1 MERRQNLTPFRAR
14 IGWQQPPCR
23 FFFFILTFCMVQLF
37 GTLLVRAQF
46 QEGFI
51 SIDCGLVGGSDY
63 GDHDN
68 GLQYT
73 GDSRYIDTGENKNVS
88 ENRFARRYGTLRSFP
103 NGTRNC
109 YRLSPVQSGNKYLIR
124 AIFTYGNYDGKNS
137 SPTFDLHIG
146 VNFWTTV
153 TIGSDPDL
161 VSEIITV
168 SRGNVIQVC
177 LVNTGKGTPF
187 ISVLL
192 LRPLDVMYPF
202 ANASQSLDMY
212 RRSNYGAERE
222 LRYPDDPYDRIWTN
236 VTEDF
241 LLLNTTSEV
250 DVKEDDAF
258 RVPSKVLQTAVSDT
272 RTDYNMTIQAVRG
285 SPGERIYVVMHF
297 AELLKLNS
305 PNESRQMDIKGLDGN
320 VRLFENYSPPYLRVD
335 HIEIANVALD
345 ASGSYNVS
353 IYASSSSTC
362 SFTIN
367 ALESFIVRPMN
378 ESETDDHDVSA
389 IEDIKRAFKLSR
401 NWEADPCS
409 PRNYTWQGVSCN
421 YSGDSGPARII
432 SLDLSSSNLDGPIPT
447 SIGNLTALVTLD
459 LSNNNLTG
467 PVPDILGELQSLQL
481 LNLSRNEAIGAIP
494 QNLCEKMF
502 KGAISLSIYGDPK
515 QCESLKSNKRKK
527 IIITIII
534 VSQINKTRMLGRVQE
549 EMTMLGKEKY
559 QIGKGGF
566 GTVYLGNLNDG
577 TNVAV
582 KVLSSSSL
590 QGSKEFEAEV
600 LLLGRVHHKNL
611 VCLLGYCA
619 DSRHLS
625 LVYEYMDN
633 KTLKD
638 HLSGIHDASLL
649 NWNQRV
655 NIALQSA
662 QGLDYLHNGCQPP
675 IIHRDIKSSNI
686 LLNCELVAKLADFGL
701 SRTFNTDSATHITTR
716 FGGTPG
722 YLAPEYFQNDIIN
735 QKGDVYSFGIVL
747 LEIITGQPLYQNSM
761 EKTHIVKWI
770 HSKVQNGD
778 INNIIDPK
786 LQGDFDINMA
796 WKVVEIAMSCTS
808 TTLEERMTMTD
819 VMVQLKECL
828 DSFIQ
833 SSNGTFVFG
842 SATPTILLCG

>member
-73 GDSRYIDTGENKNVS
+73 GDSRYIDTE
-88 ENRFARRYGTLRSFP
+88 RTRTFP

-124 AIFTYGNYDGKNS
+124 AIFTYGNYD
-137 SPTFDLHIG
+137 
-146 VNFWTTV
+146 
-153 TIGSDPDL
+153 GSDPDL

-258 RVPSKVLQTAVSDT
+258 RCPRK
-272 RTDYNMTIQAVRG
+272 TDYNMTIQAVRG

-409 PRNYTWQGVSCN
+409 PRNYTWQG
-421 YSGDSGPARII
+421 
-432 SLDLSSSNLDGPIPT
+432 DLSSSNLDGPIPT

-494 QNLCEKMF
+494 QNLCEKN
-502 KGAISLSIYGDPK
+502 

-549 EMTMLGKEKY
+549 EMTMLGNEKY

-701 SRTFNTDSATHITTR
+701 SRTFNTDS
-716 FGGTPG
+716 
-722 YLAPEYFQNDIIN
+722 YFQNDIIN

-770 HSKVQNGD
+770 HSKV
-778 INNIIDPK
+778 K
-786 LQGDFDINMA
+786 MLQGDFDINMA

-842 SATPTILLCG
+842 SAIPTILLCG